1 MLLLTQRDFE
11 SKAGQEKIIKN
22 IHNLEVKLHE
32 LEIEL
37 RTLQQKDKMIEQELQ
52 GPEAY

>member
-1 MLLLTQRDFE
+1 MSLLKFKDFE
-11 SKAGQEKIIKN
+11 TKHGQEKIIKT
-22 IHNLEVKLHE
+22 IHKLETKLYE

-37 RTLQQKDKMIEQELQ
+37 HKLQQKEEMIEHEFQ